1 MKRETEDNHTKERRR
16 TTDRRLIISSIYLGN
31 RSYGCGN
38 VCAKFPSD
46 FLLQVLTFL
55 AIRIILSMKMRKR
68 LSKMGKKVTI
78 HNIAEALGLS
88 PSTVSRALNNKGRV
102 SKQTRER
109 VLEMARQLGY
119 RPSMAGR
126 SLVTQRTTNLG
137 FLVSKHQLLS
147 DGSFY
152 GEVMEGAEA
161 IASKHGY
168 RLFFSR
174 DAVENAPQLIAE
186 GRVDGMILAG
196 CEIPAQLIL
205 DMRRK
210 LPVVVVDNHLEE
222 VDSVVID
229 NVGGARKAVTH
240 LVQLGHRKIGFIAE
254 TLKNLSFSE
263 RFAGYKQALEVHGI
277 ILDERLVAEGI
288 AGANCGYVA
297 MQRLLV
303 HARPTAVFAANDEA
317 AAGAIRAIKESGL
330 RIPQDIAVAGFDDG
344 ALAPHTEPPLTS
356 VRVFRTVM
364 GEWAVKRLLELL
376 TDYDSPPI
384 QIKVSTQ
391 LVVRESCG
399 AKVKKPMQRG

>member
-1 MKRETEDNHTKERRR
+1 MVE
-16 TTDRRLIISSIYLGN
+16 
-31 RSYGCGN
+31 
-38 VCAKFPSD
+38 
-46 FLLQVLTFL
+46 
-55 AIRIILSMKMRKR
+55 MRKR
-68 LSKMGKKVTI
+68 LSKMGEKVTL

-126 SLVTQRTTNLG
+126 SLVTQRTTNFG

-161 IASKHGY
+161 IASVHGY
-168 RLFFSR
+168 RFFFSR

-210 LPVVVVDNHLEE
+210 LPVVVVDNHLEG

-263 RFAGYKQALEVHGI
+263 RFKGYKQALEVHGI
-277 ILDERLVAEGI
+277 ILDKRLVAEGI

-330 RIPQDIAVAGFDDG
+330 RIPQDIAVVGFDDG

-376 TDYDSPPI
+376 TDYESPPI

-391 LVVRESCG
+391 LVIRGSCG
-399 AKVKKPMQRG
+399 AKVKNRCKGGDG

>member
-1 MKRETEDNHTKERRR
+1 
-16 TTDRRLIISSIYLGN
+16 
-31 RSYGCGN
+31 
-38 VCAKFPSD
+38 
-46 FLLQVLTFL
+46 
-55 AIRIILSMKMRKR
+55 
-68 LSKMGKKVTI
+68 MGKKVTI
-78 HNIAEALGLS
+78 HDIAEALGLS
-88 PSTVSRALNNKGRV
+88 PSTVSRALTNKGRV

-196 CEIPAQLIL
+196 CEIPSQLIV
-205 DMRRK
+205 DMRQK
-210 LPVVVVDNHLEE
+210 LPVVVVDNHLEG

-263 RFAGYKQALEVHGI
+263 RFEGYKQALEVHGI
-277 ILDERLVAEGI
+277 ILDKRLVAEGI

-297 MQRLLV
+297 LQRLLV
-303 HARPTAVFAANDEA
+303 HTRPTAVFAANDEA
-317 AAGAIRAIKESGL
+317 AAGAIRAIKKAGL
-330 RIPQDIAVAGFDDG
+330 RVPADIAVVGFDDG

-356 VRVFRTVM
+356 VRVFRNAI
-364 GEWAVKRLLELL
+364 GRWAAKRLFELL
-376 TDYDSPPI
+376 EDPNSPPVH
-384 QIKVSTQ
+384 IKVSTQ

-399 AKVKKPMQRG
+399 ARGG